1 MQTTCLRCFS
11 LPSKLKIMNNSSS
24 HQHRITFL
32 TWLRF
37 LFITLLVLG
46 IFFRFANIERKL
58 YWGDEV
64 VTSLR
69 ISGYTLAEMNQN
81 LWSGRVVGI
90 EDLQKYQY
98 PSPEKTAI
106 DTIKGIAL
114 EESQVVPLYF
124 VLARFWVQLFGNSVT
139 VTRSFSVFLS
149 LLTFPCLYWLS
160 QELFKSSLISWIAII
175 LVAVS
180 PFHVLYAQEARP
192 YSLWIV
198 MILLSSATLLRAM
211 RLKTK
216 ASWGIYALTMTLGL
230 YTQVLFGLVAIG
242 HGIYIIV
249 SERLRLS
256 KTLISY
262 LLASFV
268 GFLPFIPWLL
278 VMIYK
283 PAESTINWTN
293 TKSSFFSSL
302 ARWSGIVSRVFLDL
316 GVGPDDSLKRLI
328 PLVPF
333 ILILLALISYS
344 IYFLYR
350 QTPQRV
356 WLFVLTL
363 IGVTAIAFIIPDFV
377 LGKRYGTTRFITPCI
392 LGIQLSLAHLLAAK
406 NTSFFISNQRK
417 KVWEIVAFMVVLSG
431 VISCTI
437 SSQAEMWWNKAPD
450 KNKDSFPIAEIVNK
464 ANQPLLIKDGDL
476 IPVQVLGYLLA
487 PKVRFQLSKESDI
500 PKIPD
505 GFTDVFLFQSS
516 ESLRSGLER
525 VYNSKIKLING
536 ALGKLIK

>member
-1 MQTTCLRCFS
+1 MQTTCISTL
-11 LPSKLKIMNNSSS
+11 LVYYKLKNMNNSSS
-24 HQHRITFL
+24 QQNRGNFL
-32 TWLRF
+32 TWWRF
-37 LFITLLVLG
+37 LVITLLVLG
-46 IFFRFANIERKL
+46 IFFRLANIERKL

-69 ISGYTLAEMNQN
+69 ISGYTLAEMNQD
-81 LWSGRVVGI
+81 LWSGRIVGI
-90 EDLQKYQY
+90 KDLQKYQY
-98 PSPEKTAI
+98 PSLEKSAI

-124 VLARFWVQLFGNSVT
+124 VLVRFWVQLFGNSVT

-192 YSLWIV
+192 YTLWIL

-211 RLKTK
+211 RLLTK
-216 ASWGIYALTMTLGL
+216 VSWGIYAVTVTLGL

-242 HGIYIIV
+242 HGIYIIF
-249 SERLRLS
+249 SERFRLS

-268 GFLPFIPWLL
+268 GFLPFVPWLL
-278 VMIYK
+278 LMIHK

-293 TKSSFFSSL
+293 TQSSFFSSL
-302 ARWSGIVSRVFLDL
+302 ARWSGIVSRAFLDL
-316 GVGPDDSLKRLI
+316 GVGPDDSVKRLI

-333 ILILLALISYS
+333 ILIILALIGYS
-344 IYFLYR
+344 MYFLYR

-363 IGVTAIAFIIPDFV
+363 IGVTAIAFIVPDFV

-392 LGIQLSLAHLLAAK
+392 LGIQLSLAHLLVAK
-406 NTSFFISNQRK
+406 NTSLFLSNQRK
-417 KVWEIVAFMVVLSG
+417 KVWEIATFMLVLSG

-437 SSQAEMWWNKAPD
+437 SSRAEMWWNKAPD
-450 KNKDSFPIAEIVNK
+450 KNKDNFQIAEIVNQ

-476 IPVQVLGYLLA
+476 IPVEVLGYLLE
-487 PKVRFQLSKESDI
+487 PKVQFLLPKESDL

-505 GFTDVFLFQSS
+505 GFTDVFLFQPS
-516 ESLRSGLER
+516 ESLTSGVER

>member
-1 MQTTCLRCFS
+1 M
-11 LPSKLKIMNNSSS
+11 SSTIRQS
-24 HQHRITFL
+24 RVFLL

-37 LFITLLVLG
+37 LVITLLILG
-46 IFFRFANIERKL
+46 VFFRFTNIDKKT

-69 ISGYTLAEMNQN
+69 ISGYTLAEMNQD

-98 PSPEKTAI
+98 PSPKKTAL

-114 EESQVVPLYF
+114 EESQIVPLYF
-124 VLARFWVQLFGNSVT
+124 VMARFWVQWFGNSIA

-149 LLTFPCLYWLS
+149 LLTFPCLYWLC

-175 LVAVS
+175 LIAVS

-216 ASWGIYALTMTLGL
+216 ASWGIYAGTVTLGL

-242 HGIYIIV
+242 HGIYLIV
-249 SERLRLS
+249 IERFRLN
-256 KTLISY
+256 KTLTSY
-262 LLASFV
+262 LVASIV
-268 GFLPFIPWLL
+268 GVLPFVPWLW
-278 VMIYK
+278 VMINK
-283 PAESTINWTN
+283 PAESTISWTN
-293 TKSSFFSSL
+293 NKSTFLSSL
-302 ARWSGIVSRVFLDL
+302 ARWSGIVSRAFLDL

-328 PLVPF
+328 PLVPL
-333 ILILLALISYS
+333 IVILLALISYS
-344 IYFLYR
+344 IYFLYS

-363 IGVTAIAFIIPDFV
+363 IGVTALAFMVPDFI

-392 LGIQLSLAHLLAAK
+392 LGIQLSLAHLLAIK
-406 NTSFFISNQRK
+406 TTSFVVNSRQQ
-417 KVWEIVAFMVVLSG
+417 KVWTFIAIVLISSG

-437 SSQAEMWWNKAPD
+437 SSEAEMWWNKAPE
-450 KNKDSFPIAEIVNK
+450 KNKDNFQMAEIVNQ
-464 ANQPLLIKDGDL
+464 ANKPLLIKDGDL
-476 IPVQVLGYLLA
+476 IPVQVIEYLLK
-487 PKVRFQLSKESDI
+487 PKVRFQLLKESDI

-505 GFTDVFLFQSS
+505 GFSDVFFLQPS
-516 ESLRSGLER
+516 ESLRSGIER
-525 VYNSKIKLING
+525 VYNSRIKLIHG
-536 ALGKLIK
+536 TLGKLIK

>member
-1 MQTTCLRCFS
+1 M
-11 LPSKLKIMNNSSS
+11 SSS
-24 HQHRITFL
+24 IRQSRVFL
-32 TWLRF
+32 FTWLRF
-37 LFITLLVLG
+37 LIITLMVLG
-46 IFFRFANIERKL
+46 IFFRFANIEKKI

-64 VTSLR
+64 FTSLR
-69 ISGYTLAEMNQN
+69 ISGYTLTEMNQD

-98 PSPEKTAI
+98 PSPEKSAI

-114 EESQVVPLYF
+114 EESQIVPLYF
-124 VLARFWVQLFGNSVT
+124 VMARFWVQWFGNSVA

-149 LLTFPCLYWLS
+149 LLTFPCLYWLC

-175 LVAVS
+175 LIAVS

-192 YSLWIV
+192 YTLWIV
-198 MILLSSATLLRAM
+198 MILLASATLLRAM
-211 RLKTK
+211 RLKTT
-216 ASWGIYALTMTLGL
+216 ASWGIYAVTVTLGL

-249 SERLRLS
+249 IERFRLS
-256 KTLISY
+256 KTLTSY
-262 LLASFV
+262 LVASLVGVLSFV
-268 GFLPFIPWLL
+268 PWLL
-278 VMIYK
+278 VIIHK

-293 TKSSFFSSL
+293 TKSTFLSSL
-302 ARWSGIVSRVFLDL
+302 ARWSGIVSRAFLDL

-350 QTPQRV
+350 QTSQRV

-363 IGVTAIAFIIPDFV
+363 IGVTAIAFIVPDFV

-392 LGIQLSLAHLLAAK
+392 LGIQLSLAHLLAIK
-406 NTSFFISNQRK
+406 TTSFFVSNQRQK
-417 KVWEIVAFMVVLSG
+417 IWEIVAFMLVLLG

-437 SSQAEMWWNKAPD
+437 SSKAEMWWNKAPD
-450 KNKDSFPIAEIVNK
+450 KNKDNLQIAEIVNQS
-464 ANQPLLIKDGDL
+464 NQPLMIKDGDL
-476 IPVQVLGYLLA
+476 IPVQVLGYLLE
-487 PKVRFQLSKESDI
+487 PKVRFQLVKESDI

-505 GFTDVFLFQSS
+505 GFSDVFFLQPS
-516 ESLRSGLER
+516 ESLRSGIER
-525 VYNSKIKLING
+525 SYNSKIKLIHG
-536 ALGKLIK
+536 TLGKLIK